1 MSLTLREWRRIK
13 EISQQSMADKLNIHV
28 GTYQHWEQD
37 PGRIP
42 FGKAVEIARIFQ
54 VELDDIRFS
63 TKELVS

>member
-1 MSLTLREWRRIK
+1 MSMTLREWRRVR
-13 EISQQSMADKLNIHV
+13 EISQQAMADTLSIHV

-42 FGKAVEIARIFQ
+42 FEKAVEISRILK
-54 VELDDIRFS
+54 VELDDIKFS